1 MKRKGIRK
9 MKKALGVLLTL
20 VLCLGLTGCGGSD
33 DSSTDTSNGDV
44 SGNVSLNG
52 STSME
57 PFVNGLSEAI
67 REVYPNLVLEPQ
79 FTGSGAGIEAVTNGT
94 ADIGNSSRSLTDE
107 EKAGGLE
114 ENIVAIDGIAV
125 IVHPDNDV
133 EDLTTDQL
141 KKIYTGEIT
150 NWSEVGG
157 VDEAIVVVGREAG
170 SGTRGAFEEI
180 LGVEDACK
188 YAQELN
194 ETGAVVAKVGET
206 EGAIGYVSLDN
217 VKDSVKAL
225 KLDGVEA
232 SEETIKDGS
241 YSLQRPFVMATKGKI
256 SEQSEAVQAI
266 FEFIDSEAG
275 QKVIEQ
281 VGLVSAK
288 K

>member
-1 MKRKGIRK
+1 
-9 MKKALGVLLTL
+9 MKKVLGVLLTL

-180 LGVEDACK
+180 LEVEDACK

-194 ETGAVVAKVGET
+194 ETGAVVAKIGET

>member
-1 MKRKGIRK
+1 MKS
-9 MKKALGVLLTL
+9 MKKVFGALLTL
-20 VLCLGLTGCGGSD
+20 VLCLGLVGCGGGSG
-33 DSSTDTSNGDV
+33 DSSNGGDI
-44 SGNVSLNG
+44 SGKITLNG

-57 PFVNGLSEAI
+57 EFVNALSEGI
-67 REVYPNLVLEPQ
+67 KEQYPNLTLEPR
-79 FTGSGAGIEAVTNGT
+79 FTGSSAGIEAAIDGT
-94 ADIGNSSRSLTDE
+94 SDIGNSSRSLTDD
-107 EKAGGLE
+107 EKNQGLV
-114 ENIVAIDGIAV
+114 ENIVAIDGIA
-125 IVHPDNDV
+125 IVTHADN
-133 EDLTTDQL
+133 EISNLTTDQL

>member
-1 MKRKGIRK
+1 

>member
-1 MKRKGIRK
+1 

-157 VDEAIVVVGREAG
+157 ADEAIVVVGREAG

-266 FEFIDSEAG
+266 FEFINSEAG

-281 VGLVSAK
+281 VGLIIPDK

>member
-1 MKRKGIRK
+1 
-9 MKKALGVLLTL
+9 MKKVLGVLLTL

-79 FTGSGAGIEAVTNGT
+79 FTGSSAGIEAVTNGT

-157 VDEAIVVVGREAG
+157 ADEAIVVVGREAG

>member
-1 MKRKGIRK
+1 
-9 MKKALGVLLTL
+9 MKKVLGVLLTL

-79 FTGSGAGIEAVTNGT
+79 FTGSSAGIEAVTNGT

-180 LGVEDACK
+180 LEVEDACK

>member
-1 MKRKGIRK
+1 

-94 ADIGNSSRSLTDE
+94 ADIGNSSRSLIDE

-157 VDEAIVVVGREAG
+157 ADEAIVVVGREAG

>member
-1 MKRKGIRK
+1 
-9 MKKALGVLLTL
+9 MKKVLGVLLTL

-141 KKIYTGEIT
+141 KKIYIGEIT

-180 LGVEDACK
+180 LEVEDACK

>member
-1 MKRKGIRK
+1 

-157 VDEAIVVVGREAG
+157 ADEAIVVVGREAG

-194 ETGAVVAKVGET
+194 ETGAVVAKGGET

>member
-1 MKRKGIRK
+1 
-9 MKKALGVLLTL
+9 
-20 VLCLGLTGCGGSD
+20 
-33 DSSTDTSNGDV
+33 
-44 SGNVSLNG
+44 
-52 STSME
+52 ME

-194 ETGAVVAKVGET
+194 ETGAVVAKVWET

-275 QKVIEQ
+275 QKVIDQ

>member
-1 MKRKGIRK
+1 

-157 VDEAIVVVGREAG
+157 ADEAIVVVGREAG

-241 YSLQRPFVMATKGKI
+241 YSLQRPFVMTTKGKI

>member
-1 MKRKGIRK
+1 

-157 VDEAIVVVGREAG
+157 ADEAIVVVGREAG

-281 VGLVSAK
+281 VGLIIPDK